1 MPLRRLHPDPGP
13 TTAEAMLDGADLRS
27 HAPADRPYVVANM
40 VASADGRAAV
50 GGVSKGL
57 SAPAD
62 RDMFHGLR
70 GRVDAVMAGTGT
82 LRAERYGRM
91 VPDRERRAA
100 REARGLAGEPLAV
113 VLSRGGDFP
122 RDIPLFGDPDARLA
136 LFEGDDAAW
145 PHRALE
151 RLRSEHDVRCVL
163 CEGGP
168 TLNASLLRDGV
179 LDELFLSVSPQ
190 LVGDGDPLGITAGA
204 GLHEPAPLE
213 LVWVLEADGMLF
225 LRYRVVRAPADGP

>member
-13 TTAEAMLDGADLRS
+13 TTADAMLDDADLRS
-27 HAPADRPYVVANM
+27 LAPERRPYVVANM
-40 VASADGRAAV
+40 VASVDGRATV
-50 GGVSKGL
+50 DGVSRGL
-57 SAPAD
+57 SAPPD
-62 RDMFHGLR
+62 REMFWALR
-70 GRVDAVMAGTGT
+70 GRADAVMAGTGT

-91 VPDRERRAA
+91 VPDAERREA
-100 REARGLAGEPLAV
+100 REARGLAAEPLAA

-122 RDIPLFGDPDARLA
+122 TDIPLFTDPEARVVTFA
-136 LFEGDDAAW
+136 GDDAAW
-145 PHRALE
+145 PHKALE
-151 RLRSEHDVRCVL
+151 RLRAEHDVRLVL

-204 GLHEPAPLE
+204 GLEGPVPLE
-213 LVWVLEADGMLF
+213 LVWVLEGDGMLF
-225 LRYRVVRAPADGP
+225 LRYRVRR

>member
-13 TTAEAMLDGADLRS
+13 TTADAVLDAADLRAL
-27 HAPADRPYVVANM
+27 APEGRPYVVANM
-40 VASADGRAAV
+40 VASVDGRAAV
-50 GGVSKGL
+50 GGVSRGL
-57 SAPAD
+57 SAPPD
-62 RDMFHGLR
+62 REMFHALR
-70 GRVDAVMAGTGT
+70 GRADAVLAGTGT

-91 VPDRERRAA
+91 VPDPQRRAA
-100 REARGLAGEPLAV
+100 REARGLAGEPIAAV
-113 VLSRGGDFP
+113 CSRGGDFP
-122 RDIPLFGDPDARLA
+122 RDIPLFTDPEARLA

-151 RLRSEHDVRCVL
+151 RLRSEHDVRLVL

-204 GLHEPAPLE
+204 GLDEPAALE
-213 LVWVLEADGMLF
+213 LVWVLEGDGMLF
-225 LRYRVVRAPADGP
+225 LRYRVVR